1 VFVVKVVSSV
11 SPRESFTVLGDDE
24 RPVAPVEQYL
34 KYLTDIERSPNTIK
48 AYAHD
53 LKDWFTF
60 LGGRDSDWRAWTI
73 EDIGAF
79 VAWLRVPIAFR
90 NSGIG
95 VLPSVERHCGE
106 ATVNR
111 KLSALAA
118 FYLHA
123 VRDGVG
129 VGELLTTW
137 QVGGSRGG
145 WKPFLHHIS
154 GNMPR
159 PR

>member
-1 VFVVKVVSSV
+1 VLVVKVVSPH
-11 SPRESFTVLGDDE
+11 SPRESFTVPGDDDA
-24 RPVAPVEQYL
+24 PVAPVERYL

-60 LGGRDSDWRAWTI
+60 LAGLDREWRSVTL
-73 EDIGAF
+73 EDVGAF
-79 VAWLRVPIAFR
+79 VVWLRLSTMLR
-90 NSGIG
+90 QGGIG
-95 VLPSVERHCGE
+95 VLPSVGHHCTE
-106 ATVNR
+106 TTVNR

-123 VRDGVG
+123 VRDGVD

-137 QVGGSRGG
+137 QIGGSREGVR
-145 WKPFLHHIS
+145 KTV
-154 GNMPR
+154 
-159 PR
+159 